1 MENPGWVPVVLSG
14 VLPRGAS
21 DLLAMVI
28 VVTASLNAALGPTR
42 LAGFDIG
49 PELLVL
55 SVLASCALAALS
67 NSTQRLK
74 EELALFAYG
83 SSAWVVALRGFLR
96 GVACVFVALLP
107 YLALEARG
115 LGLLAGSMIT
125 VYLALGVGGVSY
137 ALPALTRTRSL
148 DFVENY
154 KG

>member
-1 MENPGWVPVVLSG
+1 MEKPGWVPVVLSG

-21 DLLAMVI
+21 DLLAIVI
-28 VVTASLNAALGPTR
+28 VVTASLNAVLGSTR

-49 PELLVL
+49 SGLLVL

-67 NSTQRLK
+67 NSTRRLK

-83 SSAWVVALRGFLR
+83 SSAWVVVLKGFLR
-96 GVACVFVALLP
+96 GVVCVFVALLP

-115 LGLLAGSMIT
+115 LGPLAGSMIT

-137 ALPALTRTRSL
+137 ALPALIRTRSL